1 MGSFLTVFMRIVIY
15 LLIAAGVASIFYHLR
30 RKKLFGGYIGGF
42 IVAIIGV
49 VIGEFVIERL
59 LMEKTIEILNF
70 LVKTTGVN
78 IITGFL
84 GAYGAVYLMN
94 KLNHDKERTRY

>member
-1 MGSFLTVFMRIVIY
+1 MRFLIVVTIY
-15 LLIAAGVASIFYHLR
+15 LIIAAGVASVFYHLKR
-30 RKKLFGGYIGGF
+30 RKLFGGYIGGF

-49 VIGEFVIERL
+49 VIVEFVIGQL
-59 LMEKTIEILNF
+59 FMESTEKILNF
-70 LVKTTGVN
+70 LVRGTGVN

-94 KLNHDKERTRY
+94 KLNHDKERTKY